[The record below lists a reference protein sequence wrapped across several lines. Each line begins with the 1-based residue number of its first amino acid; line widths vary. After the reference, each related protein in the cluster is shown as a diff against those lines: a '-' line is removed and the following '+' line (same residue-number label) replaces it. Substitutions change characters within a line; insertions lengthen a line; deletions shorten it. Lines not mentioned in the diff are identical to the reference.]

1 MDRAT
6 YREEYD
12 WVLLASFFLFLV
24 WLLSTIIVTRRNP
37 EERRIG
43 DYLAGTVVLLK
54 QRPSVRYP
62 KP

>member
-1 MDRAT
+1 
-6 YREEYD
+6 
-12 WVLLASFFLFLV
+12 LLASFFLFLV

-54 QRPSVRYP
+54 QRPSVRIRAINN
-62 KP
+62 